1 MTLVAACPDD
11 RLVRTRSACPVRG
24 IRRSLTECI
33 LCGGVDAKLAKE
45 DGKDLKRKYEDEVPA
60 ETHVPRKSYP
70 SDSRSPRSSTKNEQ
84 EEGSEKVIIRT
95 T

>member
-1 MTLVAACPDD
+1 MTPITARPDD

-24 IRRSLTECI
+24 IRRSLTEYI
-33 LCGGVDAKLAKE
+33 LCGGVAAKLAKE
-45 DGKDLKRKYEDEVPA
+45 GGKDLKRKYEDEVPA
-60 ETHVPRKSYP
+60 ETHVPRKSYS

-84 EEGSEKVIIRT
+84 QEGPEKGIIRT